1 MILRRDVLSRGLVAI
16 AGTLT
21 AAAIA
26 RKLAAAERLPD
37 LAQAV
42 NRRQPREVAP
52 PILFTD
58 ASNRPHSLEEF
69 RGRGMV
75 VNLWATWCLP
85 CVAEMAA
92 LETLARA
99 LSPYDIAV
107 LPLSSD
113 RGGIARIATFYQDR
127 GITGLPM
134 LLDPGGGAGQAFG
147 ARGIPTTFIIDRQG
161 REAGRVEGAADWST
175 VQAATLVRSLI
186 G

>member
-1 MILRRDVLSRGLVAI
+1 MIVRRSLLAM

-26 RKLAAAERLPD
+26 RKPAAADRLPD
-37 LAQAV
+37 LAGAL
-42 NRRQPREVAP
+42 NRRQPRELAP
-52 PILFTD
+52 AIVFTD
-58 ASNRPHSLEEF
+58 ASSQPHSLEEF
-69 RGRGMV
+69 RGRGVV
-75 VNLWATWCLP
+75 VNLWATWCVP

-92 LETLARA
+92 LETLSRA

-113 RGGIARIATFYQDR
+113 RGGVARIAAFYQDR

-134 LLDPGGGAGQAFG
+134 LLDPGGAAGQAFG
-147 ARGIPTTFIIDRQG
+147 ARGIPTTLLIDRQG
-161 REAGRVEGAADWST
+161 REAARVEGAADWAT
-175 VQAATLVRSLI
+175 AQAAALVRSLI